1 MQKLARLGSAFVV
14 AATLANF
21 SGTMP
26 AKADANAPFCL
37 QPLGGIKTACDYYT
51 LAQCQAAGGGM
62 GGGSCVANLRQGP
75 RK

>member
-1 MQKLARLGSAFVV
+1 MLGKKIQGDVSMQKLARLGTAFVV

-37 QPLGGIKTACDYYT
+37 NPA
-51 LAQCQAAGGGM
+51 
-62 GGGSCVANLRQGP
+62 
-75 RK
+75 

>member
-1 MQKLARLGSAFVV
+1 MQKLTRLGSAFVV
-14 AATLANF
+14 AATLASF

-37 QPLGGIKTACDYYT
+37 QPLGGIKTACDYDT
-51 LAQCQAAGGGM
+51 LAQCTAAGVGM
-62 GGGSCVANLRQGP
+62 GGGSCVKNLRQGP

>member
-14 AATLANF
+14 IATLASF

-37 QPLGGIKTACDYYT
+37 
-51 LAQCQAAGGGM
+51 AAAERM
-62 GGGSCVANLRQGP
+62 RLLYP
-75 RK
+75 RAM

>member
-1 MQKLARLGSAFVV
+1 MQKLARLGTAFVV

-37 QPLGGIKTACDYYT
+37 NPAGSIKSACDYYT
-51 LAQCQAAGGGM
+51 LAQCMAAGVGI
-62 GGGSCVANLRQGP
+62 GGSCAANLRQGP